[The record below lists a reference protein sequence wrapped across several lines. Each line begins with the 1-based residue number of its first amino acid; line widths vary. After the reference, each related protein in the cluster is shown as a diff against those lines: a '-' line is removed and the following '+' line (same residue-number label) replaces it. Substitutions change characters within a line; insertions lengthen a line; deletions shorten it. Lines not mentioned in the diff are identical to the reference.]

1 MPKDTKSLG
10 NNKAPACE
18 SRGFVHKKRGVHFDT
33 PPFCYVRP
41 VKSHRTDALHPA
53 PEAVRTDEQLPNA
66 LKSLRGIFG
75 DGWLFPMMSG
85 DIPVR

>member
-1 MPKDTKSLG
+1 MVLRHSGRVGSRRFTELLR
-10 NNKAPACE
+10 NNQVPE
-18 SRGFVHKKRGVHFDT
+18 EF
-33 PPFCYVRP
+33 FCYVRP
-41 VKSHRTDALHPA
+41 AESHRMDALHPA

>member
-1 MPKDTKSLG
+1 MVLRHSGRVGSRRFTELLR
-10 NNKAPACE
+10 NNQVPE
-18 SRGFVHKKRGVHFDT
+18 EF
-33 PPFCYVRP
+33 FCYVRP
-41 VKSHRTDALHPA
+41 VKSHRTDALHLAPGPA